1 MSKAGNGSSKSKN
14 ANDSSVKTNAGR
26 SNYSNAKGLRGA
38 LLSSV

>member
-1 MSKAGNGSSKSKN
+1 
-14 ANDSSVKTNAGR
+14 VKTNAGR